1 MKKYFIRNRLVFLIV
16 VIAALF
22 LGKIHSSFGQRVENW
37 NILLNKTLQKDE
49 AIKVVINDLRKSGKA
64 LNATFKVVDDNSN
77 IDENSILVGDASQN
91 RKIAELLS
99 KGEIRLEGIRNAQGY
114 EIVTKNIDE
123 NRVVIVSGGSVLGDV
138 YGLYW
143 IWDRMR
149 VFKAIPEINIKRV
162 PRLKIR
168 LALNSGNPSLE
179 ESKEIFKNV
188 LRFGQNWVA
197 IENPLRLVPWDSE
210 PENTENKMFRQRT
223 RKAIRYAHALHL
235 KYFVYGDEFTYHP
248 SLLKEFN
255 AKLSPCDSSFWLAV
269 QGKYRKLLRA
279 MPEID
284 GVAIRIGELTG
295 VWGNYKAFDV
305 IHGNEDCGWTLEKRY
320 RTFVKKIYDV
330 VVGEFGKLYY
340 QRTWSTSSFDQ
351 HSNPEIFKKIF
362 TDDIPIDKL
371 YIAPKITRTDRWW
384 FQPYNRT
391 FNLTP
396 HHTIV
401 EFEPMTYHGWGQS
414 LFPSYPGKY
423 FQDGIQT
430 ILSTDNSNLRGYR
443 FNCPSPDGWG
453 NYQSTAYALFRLAW
467 NPFENIETITR
478 DFTAIHFGRKAA
490 KTMAEI
496 YMLSPKAYKYGIY
509 IEPVTY
515 GQFSSLLH
523 LRNNNF
529 LAKGFPLLD
538 NGRGHIQFL
547 HSIYLRCEPWMTE
560 TIMYLDHGLQIAKEM
575 KEKYQS
581 VKPLI
586 KSKALAAGLNNSLQ
600 LTYLLIRTNNLYVK
614 TFFAYFDYRKNPTQ
628 KNKQKLFNLKTQLQN
643 SMIKFKAAPNFS
655 YKLSG
660 MEVLLINVNQALDN
674 LKRAEQLLSQSPNN
688 EQIKNIVKDQ
698 QNKLNEIL
706 RKYKS
711 MAVKFLHWEGRV
723 DGQDLIKIAGDKIRV
738 EHLRYD
744 NIIDM
749 NYKKIKPLPRKS
761 VTVIPVDIQSRSF
774 HPFVLEQPDDKNN
787 YTVTIYLSD
796 FPMPGRSLWKFDLYY
811 IPESPQKL
819 GLPVHIG
826 DMH

>member
-1 MKKYFIRNRLVFLIV
+1 MEKILNKKILVFSIIV
-16 VIAALF
+16 IVAF
-22 LGKIHSSFGQRVENW
+22 LLEGIHTSFGQKMGNW
-37 NILLNKTLQKDE
+37 SILVNKTLQKDE
-49 AIKVVINDLRKSGKA
+49 AIRLVIDDLQKSGKV
-64 LNATFKVVDDNSN
+64 LNLTFNVANDNGN
-77 IDENSILVGDASQN
+77 IKENSILIGNASQN

-99 KGEIRLEGIRNAQGY
+99 QGKIRLEGIRNPQGY
-114 EIVTKNIDE
+114 EIITKNIDG

-149 VFKAIPEINIKRV
+149 VFKAIPEINTKRV
-162 PRLKIR
+162 PRLENR
-168 LALNSGNPSLE
+168 LALNSGNRSLE
-179 ESKEIFKNV
+179 ESKEIFKNA

-210 PENTENKMFRQRT
+210 PENAENKIFRQRT
-223 RKAIRYAHALHL
+223 RKAIQYAHALHL

-269 QGKYRKLLRA
+269 QGKYRRLLRA

-295 VWGNYKAFDV
+295 IWGNYKAFDV
-305 IHGNEDCGWTLEKRY
+305 IHGNADCGWTLEKRY

-396 HHTIV
+396 HHTV
-401 EFEPMTYHGWGQS
+401 AEFEPMTYHEAGQS
-414 LFPSYPGKY
+414 LFPSYPGEY

-430 ILSTDNSNLRGYR
+430 ILSADNSNLRGYR
-443 FNCPSPDGWG
+443 FNCPSPDGWSS
-453 NYQSTAYALFRLAW
+453 YQSTAYALFRLGW

-478 DFTAIHFGRKAA
+478 DFAAIHFGPKAA
-490 KTMAEI
+490 KIMAEI
-496 YMLSPKAYKYGIY
+496 YMLSARAYKYGIY
-509 IEPVTY
+509 IEPVAY

-560 TIMYLDHGLQIAKEM
+560 TIMYLDHGLEIAKEM
-575 KEKYQS
+575 KEKYQLA
-581 VKPLI
+581 KHLI
-586 KSKALAAGLNNSLQ
+586 KNKTLAAELDNSLQ
-600 LTYLLIRTNNLYVK
+600 LTYLLIKTNNLYVK
-614 TFFAYFDYRKNPTQ
+614 TFFSYFDYRKNPTQ

-643 SMIKFKAAPNFS
+643 SMIKFSSAPDFS
-655 YKLSG
+655 YKLTG
-660 MEVLLINVNQALDN
+660 MEVLLINVNRALEN
-674 LKRAEQLLSQSPNN
+674 LKKAEQLLSHSPNN
-688 EQIKNIVKDQ
+688 EQIKQRVRDYQKTSNR
-698 QNKLNEIL
+698 IL
-706 RKYKS
+706 HKYKS
-711 MAVKFLHWEGRV
+711 EAVKFLHWEGRV
-723 DGQDLIKIAGDKIRV
+723 DGQDLIKIAGDKMRV

-744 NIIDM
+744 RITDM
-749 NYKKIKPLPRKS
+749 NYKQIKSLPKKN

-796 FPMPGRSLWKFDLYY
+796 FPMPSRSLWKFDLYY
-811 IPESPQKL
+811 IPKRPQEL